1 MAWIQTI
8 SEQEATG
15 ELKREY
21 EAAVGRAEK
30 VYNVLKIMS
39 LNPGDASPLD
49 RALQGA
55 HAPPLPASPC
65 RQGDAGRSWCPPQT
79 NATIESW
86 PTQRICVR
94 LRRTPGWPNSSG
106 PIGGMRPWRIKRP
119 VCSNTPRKLH
129 EILHP
134 APNRKSKIFG
144 EQAFRALKFTMPF
157 R

>member
-55 HAPPLPASPC
+55 NAPPFPASPC
-65 RQGDAGRSWCPPQT
+65 RQGDAGRSG
-79 NATIESW
+79 
-86 PTQRICVR
+86 VR
-94 LRRTPGWPNSSG
+94 RKPMPLLNPGPRRGSASG
-106 PIGGMRPWRIKRP
+106 YEGRP
-119 VCSNTPRKLH
+119 VGRTVPDRLAECAPGGSNAQSARIRRESYTKSCLLH
-129 EILHP
+129 RTG
-134 APNRKSKIFG
+134 NRKSSGSRLFG
-144 EQAFRALKFTMPF
+144 R
-157 R
+157 